1 MYSTTAIDS
10 QNTCERQRSN
20 RETGSVN
27 DIGKAKQEGRG
38 FYSNVR
44 DPNLNWSKRG
54 LNARTCTI
62 SLGPDGD
69 KDSPV
74 AAIVWLNSGPGDPL
88 RGRHAH
94 SCDAINLV
102 VQGGMYMDGIWLR
115 PGQAKIVPADT
126 NYGDATVSGEGCIF
140 LEIFGD
146 HYGARPVYDEP
157 SEMTY
162 WNDVHGKVL
171 DR

>member
-1 MYSTTAIDS
+1 M
-10 QNTCERQRSN
+10 
-20 RETGSVN
+20 
-27 DIGKAKQEGRG
+27 K
-38 FYSNVR
+38 
-44 DPNLNWSKRG
+44 
-54 LNARTCTI
+54 ARTCTI
-62 SLGPDGD
+62 SRGPDGD

-126 NYGDATVSGEGCIF
+126 NYGDATVSG
-140 LEIFGD
+140 
-146 HYGARPVYDEP
+146 R
-157 SEMTY
+157 SEEHTSELQSLMRISYAVFCLNKKTQK
-162 WNDVHGKVL
+162 NL
-171 DR
+171 